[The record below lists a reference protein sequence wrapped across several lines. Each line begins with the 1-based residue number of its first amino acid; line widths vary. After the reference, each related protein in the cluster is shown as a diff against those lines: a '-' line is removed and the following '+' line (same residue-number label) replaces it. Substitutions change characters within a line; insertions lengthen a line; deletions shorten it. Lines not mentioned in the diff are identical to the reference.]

1 MTTLFDKL
9 TIGEITLENR
19 VIMAPLT
26 RMRSIQPGDVPQ
38 ELNALYYSQRASA

>member
-19 VIMAPLT
+19 VVMAPLT
-26 RMRSIQPGDVPQ
+26 RMRSVQPGDIPQ
-38 ELNALYYSQRASA
+38 ELNALY